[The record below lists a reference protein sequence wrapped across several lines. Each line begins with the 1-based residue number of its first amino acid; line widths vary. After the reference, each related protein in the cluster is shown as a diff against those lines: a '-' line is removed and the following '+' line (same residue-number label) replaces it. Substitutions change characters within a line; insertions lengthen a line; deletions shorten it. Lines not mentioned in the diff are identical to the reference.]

1 MTIAEEIGAAAED
14 IVVVGGSVAIVAA
27 VIDDV
32 IEESHPLPHTVAGL
46 LMLAVL
52 IGILTAFL
60 KRGTNEQAAVAQDT
74 PQLEFSPTLRLV
86 QTSYTRR
93 LWSKSAR
100 PGAYG

>member
-14 IVVVGGSVAIVAA
+14 IAVVRASVATVAA
-27 VIDDV
+27 VIDGV
-32 IEESHPLPHTVAGL
+32 IEKSYPLPRAVAGL
-46 LMLAVL
+46 LVLAVL

-60 KRGTNEQAAVAQDT
+60 RRVINEQAAVVQHT

-93 LWSKSAR
+93 LWSKSPR

>member
-14 IVVVGGSVAIVAA
+14 IAVVGASVATVAA

-32 IEESHPLPHTVAGL
+32 IEKSYPLPRAVASL
-46 LMLAVL
+46 LVFAVL
-52 IGILTAFL
+52 IGILTVFL

-74 PQLEFSPTLRLV
+74 PLLGFSPTLRLV

-100 PGAYG
+100 PGC